1 MSDQP
6 LNAGARPLPTVQ
18 EVISCMHTL
27 QSALGAYV
35 QFDARNDEGG
45 KSTASARVIGAYR
58 KLIQTYDVLPEGPR
72 LNMRAPIHALHE
84 TVVSIGIPLGHCRV
98 PLPVEVPLPELDP
111 EADPG

>member
-1 MSDQP
+1 MSDLP
-6 LNAGARPLPTVQ
+6 LNAGARPFPTVQ

-45 KSTASARVIGAYR
+45 KATASARVIGAYR
-58 KLIQTYDVLPEGPR
+58 KLIQTYEVLPEEAQ

-84 TVVSIGIPLGHCRV
+84 TVVSIGIPLGACRV
-98 PLPVEVPLPELDP
+98 PLPVAEPLPEL
-111 EADPG
+111 EAE

>member
-6 LNAGARPLPTVQ
+6 LNAGMRPLPTVQ
-18 EVISCMHTL
+18 EVTSCMHTL

-35 QFDARNDEGG
+35 QFDARNDHGG

-58 KLIQTYDVLPEGPR
+58 KLIQTYEVLPEDAQ

-84 TVVSIGIPLGHCRV
+84 TVVSIGIPLGYCRV
-98 PLPVEVPLPELDP
+98 PLPVDEPAPDIEA
-111 EADPG
+111 EADPE